1 MAEAPEPVEVLVAF
15 LHSTFHNDS
24 FYARELDWSRL
35 DFVLLILDQD
45 FKFKQ
50 LRRLKITS
58 DSSIKD
64 AISLLAVSNKFG
76 LVFVGVPNKLV
87 AIKVEDVVRLDNAC
101 SDKERRS
108 ETGEY
113 PSQEIMLPSSP
124 SFIALSSDNLTLI
137 VCVQRP
143 AGPFGLFYDVRAFA
157 RQVQFHNKLYFCSF
171 N

>member
-1 MAEAPEPVEVLVAF
+1 MV
-15 LHSTFHNDS
+15 
-24 FYARELDWSRL
+24 
-35 DFVLLILDQD
+35 
-45 FKFKQ
+45 
-50 LRRLKITS
+50 
-58 DSSIKD
+58 
-64 AISLLAVSNKFG
+64 SLLAVSNKFG
-76 LVFVGVPNKLV
+76 LVFVGTTDKLV

-113 PSQEIMLPSSP
+113 PSQEISLPSCP

-157 RQVQFHNKLYFCSF
+157 RQVFQLGLFCCIILYYALIHRRVM
-171 N
+171 